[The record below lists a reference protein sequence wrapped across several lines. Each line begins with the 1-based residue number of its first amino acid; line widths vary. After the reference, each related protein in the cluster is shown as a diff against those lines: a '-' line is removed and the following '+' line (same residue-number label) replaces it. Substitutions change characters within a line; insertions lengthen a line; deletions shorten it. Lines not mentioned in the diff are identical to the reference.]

1 MRKNLVSVGSI
12 TDTGL
17 IVKFFDHHFWILD
30 KFNQT
35 HAVASGVRDPSN
47 GLYRFNESFE
57 GNSLEYKDRVTLWH
71 KRYGY
76 LSYFGLDHLSKYN
89 KVSGFPKID
98 PHHKICESCLAGRQH
113 RERFLR
119 KSDNRATM
127 AGQKIH
133 SDLVGPLQQPSLAGS
148 R

>member
-89 KVSGFPKID
+89 KVSGKLI
-98 PHHKICESCLAGRQH
+98 HIIKYVKVVLQE
-113 RERFLR
+113 
-119 KSDNRATM
+119 DNIEKDSFANLITE
-127 AGQKIH
+127 
-133 SDLVGPLQQPSLAGS
+133 QQWQDKKFI
-148 R
+148 RT